1 MYACW
6 ADVKGYGE
14 LLISCIDILDLAFKE
29 KDWATLNFIQ
39 WFVKEQIEEEK
50 LALELIDKLK
60 IAGGER
66 ATDESLFTLDKAL
79 EAAADEVS
87 LPQEATEENP
97 S

>member
-1 MYACW
+1 MWVNIC
-6 ADVKGYGE
+6 
-14 LLISCIDILDLAFKE
+14 LILDLEFKE
-29 KDWATLNFIQ
+29 KDWATLNFMQ
-39 WFVKEQIEEEK
+39 GFAKEQIEDKK
-50 LALELIDKLK
+50 LVIELIDKLK
-60 IAGGER
+60 IAGGDR